1 VLPDRFAPSLPGGH
15 HEAVPCRAL
24 LLAAALALT
33 GGAVA
38 WAWAGLPGSPAPC
51 PAAGCDCEAAGPGRI
66 RQPANAWSSLAL
78 AAAGTALLA
87 ASPSGRRHWSRRVA
101 AAALTFAGIAAFL
114 FHAGL
119 TAWAARLDGLAVGV
133 LLAALAVHRARGW
146 ARERESAG
154 SHRNAGAILATLL
167 PWLLLALGGVCWLLG
182 RSDGPWCRP
191 DSPLQAHAAWHL
203 LAAAGIFLWMR
214 RHSGDGT
221 ASPIS
226 PHPLASSR
234 EAGRP

>member
-1 VLPDRFAPSLPGGH
+1 VLQDRLAPRLPRGH
-15 HEAVPCRAL
+15 HGAVRCRAL

-38 WAWAGLPGSPAPC
+38 WAWAGLPGAPAPC
-51 PAAGCDCEAAGPGRI
+51 PAAGCDCEAARPGGI

-87 ASPSGRRHWSRRVA
+87 ASPSGRRHWSGRVA
-101 AAALTFAGIAAFL
+101 AGALAFAGIAAFL

-119 TAWAARLDGLAVGV
+119 TAWAARLDGVAVGV

-146 ARERESAG
+146 ARKRETAG
-154 SHRNAGAILATLL
+154 SPRDKRAILGALL
-167 PWLLLALGGVCWLLG
+167 PWLLVALGGVCWLLG

-191 DSPLQAHAAWHL
+191 ASPLQAHAAWHL
-203 LAAAGIFLWMR
+203 LAAAAILLWVR
-214 RHSGDGT
+214 RVSGDGT

-226 PHPLASSR
+226 PQPLASGR